1 MELPFCSPGLR
12 NAMNIFISFIGAG
25 ILGLPYAFKKAGLFE
40 GAIVMIFV
48 ACCSIKAM
56 LLLIDCKYKVEKV
69 LGPQRTALSSVK
81 ISKGRS
87 YTPLKE
93 DDEDDRSS
101 SKSPMLNQVEIVKG
115 GNVAFENDGSETNSA
130 SKRKNR
136 MNSGSG
142 SSSAGSNSNPNSI
155 PNSLSN
161 SPKHDNPESI
171 SSTRSNS
178 PVVSKNT
185 STSYSDVAFAT
196 FGILGRYL
204 VEASIVLSQIGFCC
218 AYLIFITENISWR
231 GLSKK
236 TFLTFLLPLELLLTM
251 IPDLKSLQGTSSIAN
266 FSNIVAFLV
275 AFYFDLE
282 HYHLASNEHR
292 REFSIS
298 EFPFFFSIAIYCFE
312 GAGMILSLEQSMPDQ
327 LRSTFKGLFIKTLT
341 FVTTIY
347 IMFGI
352 AGYLSFGPDTK
363 EIITLNLEP
372 EGGIDFA
379 LIVKVCL
386 CFSLFFT
393 YPVMMFPVTK
403 IITPKVQQLITIE
416 ETTLFRLVLRFILVS
431 ITGIIVIVIPN
442 FANLMSFIGATCCTL
457 LAFILPALCH
467 LILFKNDLD
476 KFQIFLDIF
485 LILVGIIGSIL
496 GSYDALM
503 HIYYPSRE

>member
-1 MELPFCSPGLR
+1 MELPFCSPGFN

-48 ACCSIKAM
+48 AFCSIKAM

-69 LGPQRTALSSVK
+69 LGPQRTVLSSVK

-101 SKSPMLNQVEIVKG
+101 SK
-115 GNVAFENDGSETNSA
+115 
-130 SKRKNR
+130 
-136 MNSGSG
+136 
-142 SSSAGSNSNPNSI
+142 
-155 PNSLSN
+155 
-161 SPKHDNPESI
+161 

-218 AYLIFITENISWR
+218 AYLIFILENMTWR

-236 TFLTFLLPLELLLTM
+236 TFLTLLLPLELLLTM

-275 AFYFDLE
+275 AFYFDME

-347 IMFGI
+347 VMFGI

-403 IITPKVQQLITIE
+403 IITPKVQQFITIE
-416 ETTLFRLVLRFILVS
+416 ETTLFRLGLRLILVS
-431 ITGIIVIVIPN
+431 ITGLIVIVIPN
-442 FANLMSFIGATCCTL
+442 FANLMSLIGATCCTL

-467 LILFKNDLD
+467 LILFKDDLNRFQ
-476 KFQIFLDIF
+476 KFMDIF
-485 LILVGIIGSIL
+485 LIFVGIIGSIL

>member
-101 SKSPMLNQVEIVKG
+101 SK
-115 GNVAFENDGSETNSA
+115 
-130 SKRKNR
+130 
-136 MNSGSG
+136 
-142 SSSAGSNSNPNSI
+142 
-155 PNSLSN
+155 
-161 SPKHDNPESI
+161 

>member
-101 SKSPMLNQVEIVKG
+101 SKS
-115 GNVAFENDGSETNSA
+115 
-130 SKRKNR
+130 
-136 MNSGSG
+136 
-142 SSSAGSNSNPNSI
+142 
-155 PNSLSN
+155 
-161 SPKHDNPESI
+161 
-171 SSTRSNS
+171 STRSNS

-218 AYLIFITENISWR
+218 AYLIFITENMTWR

-442 FANLMSFIGATCCTL
+442 FADLMSFIGATCCTL

-476 KFQIFLDIF
+476 KFQMFLDIF

>member
-81 ISKGRS
+81 ISKGRT

-101 SKSPMLNQVEIVKG
+101 SK
-115 GNVAFENDGSETNSA
+115 
-130 SKRKNR
+130 
-136 MNSGSG
+136 
-142 SSSAGSNSNPNSI
+142 
-155 PNSLSN
+155 
-161 SPKHDNPESI
+161 

-218 AYLIFITENISWR
+218 AYLIFITENMTWR

-476 KFQIFLDIF
+476 KFQMFLDIF

>member
-81 ISKGRS
+81 ISKGRT

-101 SKSPMLNQVEIVKG
+101 SK
-115 GNVAFENDGSETNSA
+115 
-130 SKRKNR
+130 
-136 MNSGSG
+136 
-142 SSSAGSNSNPNSI
+142 
-155 PNSLSN
+155 
-161 SPKHDNPESI
+161 

-476 KFQIFLDIF
+476 KFQMFLDIF

>member
-1 MELPFCSPGLR
+1 
-12 NAMNIFISFIGAG
+12 
-25 ILGLPYAFKKAGLFE
+25 
-40 GAIVMIFV
+40 
-48 ACCSIKAM
+48 
-56 LLLIDCKYKVEKV
+56 
-69 LGPQRTALSSVK
+69 
-81 ISKGRS
+81 
-87 YTPLKE
+87 
-93 DDEDDRSS
+93 
-101 SKSPMLNQVEIVKG
+101 
-115 GNVAFENDGSETNSA
+115 
-130 SKRKNR
+130 
-136 MNSGSG
+136 
-142 SSSAGSNSNPNSI
+142 
-155 PNSLSN
+155 
-161 SPKHDNPESI
+161 
-171 SSTRSNS
+171 
-178 PVVSKNT
+178 
-185 STSYSDVAFAT
+185 
-196 FGILGRYL
+196 
-204 VEASIVLSQIGFCC
+204 
-218 AYLIFITENISWR
+218 
-231 GLSKK
+231 
-236 TFLTFLLPLELLLTM
+236 
-251 IPDLKSLQGTSSIAN
+251 
-266 FSNIVAFLV
+266 
-275 AFYFDLE
+275 
-282 HYHLASNEHR
+282 
-292 REFSIS
+292 
-298 EFPFFFSIAIYCFE
+298 
-312 GAGMILSLEQSMPDQ
+312 MILSLEQSMPDQ

-476 KFQIFLDIF
+476 KFQMFLDIF